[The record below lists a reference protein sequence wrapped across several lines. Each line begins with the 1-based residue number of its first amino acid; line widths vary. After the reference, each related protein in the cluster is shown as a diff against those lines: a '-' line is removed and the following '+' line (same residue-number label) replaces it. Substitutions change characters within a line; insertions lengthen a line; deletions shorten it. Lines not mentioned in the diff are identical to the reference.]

1 MIEIIN
7 IRDSNSKETDL
18 NLCADIGKLS
28 LPIFYDYNNLNDI
41 LDIDTYNIYLAK
53 NMNRVIGFGITSI
66 TEDNNIH
73 IMSFGCHPE
82 YRRKNIGTKI
92 LNKIKKKNKD
102 KLITLYVQSENSVA
116 IKFYKKN
123 KFIEIEK
130 VSNYYSDLEDN
141 NAILM
146 AFINNK
152 YFDNT

>member
-7 IRDSNSKETDL
+7 AKDSESTEFDL
-18 NLCADIGKLS
+18 NSCANIGKLC

-41 LDIDTYNIYLAK
+41 LDSENYNIYLAK
-53 NMNRVIGFGITSI
+53 NTDKIIGFGITSI
-66 TEDNNIH
+66 TEDKDIH
-73 IMSFGCHPE
+73 IMSLGCHPE

-102 KLITLYVQSENSVA
+102 KLITLYVQSKNDVA
-116 IKFYKKN
+116 IKFYKRK

-130 VSNYYSDLEDN
+130 VPNYYSNLEDN

-146 AFINNK
+146 GFIDNK
-152 YFDNT
+152 YSNKS